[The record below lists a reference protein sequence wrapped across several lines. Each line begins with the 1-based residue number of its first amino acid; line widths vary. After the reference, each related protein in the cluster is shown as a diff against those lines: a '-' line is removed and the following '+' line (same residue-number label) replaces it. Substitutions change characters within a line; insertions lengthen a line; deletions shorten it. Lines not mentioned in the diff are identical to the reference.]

1 MKRSARST
9 TRTTALAIAGLVGG
23 SLLLAACGQ
32 KGPLYLPDAG
42 KQPVPQATAP
52 APAAGSSTEAK
63 KTDKPAAR

>member
-32 KGPLYLPDAG
+32 KGPLSLPDAG

-52 APAAGSSTEAK
+52 APAADSSTEAK